1 MEADYER
8 FLKYS
13 SSSNEI
19 TLHYELN
26 KDIPDAWRFIP
37 INLEK
42 YESEFSSNV
51 NKNKFFGYITINKN
65 ATFGYFKNILN
76 KITGFPVNVMTKFGY
91 WGGTEADENG
101 KIWTIVS
108 NNYNIN
114 DNTLIRN
121 SSYNDQI
128 YIADI
133 SIFI

>member
-26 KDIPDAWRFIP
+26 KDIPGARLFIP

-51 NKNKFFGYITINKN
+51 NKNKFFGYIIKV
-65 ATFGYFKNILN
+65 K
-76 KITGFPVNVMTKFGY
+76 
-91 WGGTEADENG
+91 
-101 KIWTIVS
+101 
-108 NNYNIN
+108 
-114 DNTLIRN
+114 
-121 SSYNDQI
+121 
-128 YIADI
+128 
-133 SIFI
+133 